1 MIQMRWL
8 KKQVVTTK
16 HLTDPRGTTHLQTV
30 EILQYRELRKVMN
43 KKLMAE
49 LGSSYREE
57 KWTDWM
63 DVPTEIEDIRGKK
76 L

>member
-8 KKQVVTTK
+8 KKQVVTTE

-30 EILQYRELRKVMN
+30 ETLQYRTYMRINNGPESM
-43 KKLMAE
+43 
-49 LGSSYREE
+49 SYWSEW
-57 KWTDWM
+57 K
-63 DVPTEIEDIRGKK
+63 DVPTEIEDIRGKT